1 MALNKGLQLIKLFFT
16 MRILFLNTNIG
27 YGGASKMMAW
37 VANQCAEQGHDVFFL
52 TYRNKDVLQ
61 NLNTRVK
68 LVQETLEEEK
78 GKANPIATVLWL
90 HNFIRA
96 NCFDLGVAFLS
107 PSILRMAIAAKGTK
121 MKVIFSQRGDPYH
134 GSISQNLK
142 MKVVDLLNTW
152 AFNQADGYV
161 FQTKMAQ
168 AYYSKA
174 IQRRSVV
181 IPNPIWA
188 TARTRRCKGEVRKSF
203 VAIGRLDLRQKR
215 QDLMIEAF
223 NLISYKYPDFKL
235 EIYGDGED
243 EAKVKEMAASNPNIQ
258 LMGKTGNTAAAVRNA
273 WATVL
278 ASDFEGIPNALLESM
293 SLGVPSISTD
303 CSPGGAAMLIR
314 NKKNGL
320 LVPKGD
326 AVALAGAMEY
336 TILHHEEAEM
346 IGVKGMEV
354 NELYSEYAIR
364 KEWMD
369 FITKVCNKNE
379 FL

>member
-1 MALNKGLQLIKLFFT
+1 MK
-16 MRILFLNTNIG
+16 ILFLNTNIG
-27 YGGASKMMAW
+27 YGGASKMMVW

-61 NLNTRVK
+61 KLNVRIK

-78 GKANPIATVLWL
+78 GKVKFIATVMWL
-90 HNFIRA
+90 HKFIKA
-96 NCFDLGVAFLS
+96 NYFDLGVAFLS

-121 MKVIFSQRGDPYH
+121 MKVVFSQRGDPYH
-134 GSISQNLK
+134 RRISHNLK
-142 MKVVDLLNTW
+142 MKVVGLLNRW

-161 FQTKMAQ
+161 FQTQMAQ
-168 AYYSKA
+168 AYYSKV
-174 IQRRSVV
+174 IQRRSEV

-188 TARTRRCKGEVRKSF
+188 TARTRRSKGDVRKSF
-203 VAIGRLDLRQKR
+203 VAIGRLDLKQKR

-243 EAKVKEMAASNPNIQ
+243 EVKVKELVASNPNIQ
-258 LMGKTGNTAAAVRNA
+258 LMGKTNNTAAAIRNA
-273 WATVL
+273 WAAVL
-278 ASDFEGIPNALLESM
+278 ASDFEGIPNALLEAM

-314 NKKNGL
+314 NKENGL
-320 LVPKGD
+320 LVPRGD
-326 AVALAGAMEY
+326 SIALAGAMEY
-336 TILHHEEAEM
+336 TILHHEETEM
-346 IGVKGMEV
+346 IGARGMEV
-354 NELYSEYAIR
+354 NELYSENTIR

-369 FITKVCNKNE
+369 FLAMVYYGKNNSR
-379 FL
+379 